1 MESGPIAPPEP
12 APPFVGIEESTGT
25 ISVNGFEFNK
35 DDHRSALLSEAELD
49 KPITPLKPG
58 FRPIAPDE
66 YKTYLDNIDKPSLSR
81 LAKKNFGIGIDVGQL
96 LAGNVLKFASF
107 GNETINEL
115 GDSVVKKQI
124 KDLAFNEPYQRAF
137 TEGAT
142 NSPREAG
149 EWFVANAAQM
159 APLMMEMVLAAFVGG
174 VAGAATGGTGIVGG
188 TLGATGRFLAR
199 RAGREKLAKLAK
211 KAMEKQRK
219 AKSLGQKVDLDP
231 DELQALRSV
240 SRYGGAL
247 AAGTAA
253 SYGVGIGD
261 IYGEMEESGT
271 SDRLLAAVLALGYAG
286 AEIAPAAFAA
296 TTLVKAAVRGGPLG
310 LKAAG
315 RAALGSKE
323 GGRLRRAV
331 GGTVGG
337 GVLEGGT
344 EVFQDILTLY
354 GAGKLNFDDPEV
366 QDQLT
371 NAFAAGAGV
380 GAPIGG
386 ISAAYGK
393 SAPKPKEINDDNTPT
408 SILGEDEEVLPPGP
422 EDGAEGFSPLQ
433 GELFS
438 TNLGQDPSALSRG
451 VLDRELTG
459 ERADVLS
466 ERNSLLD
473 EQDRLQRQY
482 DDLTEDF
489 RNEAQRENPNAI
501 KLTRLRN
508 QLRRIPQ
515 ALAELD
521 VRLGTINTAT
531 GEVVGPSEEFA
542 GVPGRSAAL
551 AERLGKQATL
561 PFAVPVDTEADS
573 VNLLEPEE
581 AEVGP
586 QEPDIQP
593 DLFGGLPPE
602 ETEFIPQAQEDAL
615 FAPLEAQQNIPP
627 VFPEGQTQGELNV
640 EAPVIDQ
647 PIPAGFPPVGT
658 STSYIQS
665 TPQSYD
671 VTPSEPVR
679 SPDGTIVREPDG
691 TIVEVDQRQP
701 TPVRPPGVNISEIA
715 AAPFVPEGAERS
727 RRFAEDFELAVAER
741 DEQSR
746 PQFIKGEEAIF
757 DETTQTLVPVRQL
770 LSKSEKRID
779 ALDQL
784 YNCLKKG

>member
-1 MESGPIAPPEP
+1 MAEFLPGSEISIADAVDPDFAYGLQERGGIAAALTPATAMESGPIAPPEP

-25 ISVNGFEFNK
+25 VSVNGFEFNK

-58 FRPIAPDE
+58 FRPIGADE
-66 YKTYLDNIDKPSLSR
+66 YKTYLDNIDKPSFSR

-96 LAGNVLKFASF
+96 LAGSALKFASF

-115 GDSVVKKQI
+115 GDSVVKQQI

-159 APLMMEMVLAAFVGG
+159 APLMMEMILAAFVGG
-174 VAGAATGGTGIVGG
+174 GVGAASVLSTGLTGAG
-188 TLGATGRFLAR
+188 GRFLASR
-199 RAGREKLAKLAK
+199 GVKLATRAGRKETADIARVAMKKQAAGQGLDEVEEKAL
-211 KAMEKQRK
+211 
-219 AKSLGQKVDLDP
+219 KSV
-231 DELQALRSV
+231 ARA
-240 SRYGGAL
+240 GGAL
-247 AAGTAA
+247 VGGAAA
-253 SYGVGIGD
+253 SYGVAIGD

-271 SDRLLAAVLALGYAG
+271 SDRLLAALLAVPYA
-286 AEIAPAAFAA
+286 ALEIMPATLAA
-296 TTLVKAAVRGGPLG
+296 TTAFKAAGSGALG
-310 LKAAG
+310 LKTG
-315 RAALGSKE
+315 GKTFRAAKGAVA
-323 GGRLRRAV
+323 GGAI
-331 GGTVGG
+331 
-337 GVLEGGT
+337 EGGT
-344 EVFQDILTLY
+344 EVGQDILALY
-354 GAGKLNFDDPEV
+354 GAGKLDPNDPAV
-366 QDQLT
+366 QDQLI

-393 SAPKPKEINDDNTPT
+393 NAEEKPAIDTTEDKANILNPEVLGPRGPQLDLDLGEKLGQAGPT
-408 SILGEDEEVLPPGP
+408 SPDQGGP
-422 EDGAEGFSPLQ
+422 DTGLEQ
-433 GELFS
+433 GELFGA
-438 TNLGQDPSALSRG
+438 TR
-451 VLDRELTG
+451 TG
-459 ERADVLS
+459 
-466 ERNSLLD
+466 
-473 EQDRLQRQY
+473 
-482 DDLTEDF
+482 
-489 RNEAQRENPNAI
+489 
-501 KLTRLRN
+501 
-508 QLRRIPQ
+508 
-515 ALAELD
+515 
-521 VRLGTINTAT
+521 
-531 GEVVGPSEEFA
+531 
-542 GVPGRSAAL
+542 SAADRVTGSQPDQL
-551 AERLGKQATL
+551 EL
-561 PFAVPVDTEADS
+561 PLTARQEGEFDFSTPAFTPTPTPVQ
-573 VNLLEPEE
+573 
-581 AEVGP
+581 G
-586 QEPDIQP
+586 
-593 DLFGGLPPE
+593 DLFGGVTPE
-602 ETEFIPQAQEDAL
+602 DVGPQLQTQAQEDAL

-679 SPDGTIVREPDG
+679 SPDGTIVRKPDG

-746 PQFIKGEEAIF
+746 PQFIKGEEAIL